1 MVSHT
6 GSQSQLQQGPPDPPK
21 GVAALTNLF
30 SNGCARIS
38 NRTQGARA
46 LGSLSLIPSVHP
58 SVYPWGKGTQAKD
71 NTLSCKLLYALKCS
85 VIRYRKHT
93 PKKTLSLLFLFGWGH
108 KILSSIG
115 GMPKEYGIRGVE
127 FLLISQEKRVSPAL
141 WSTSEQPGWRQ
152 RLLGHQH

>member
-1 MVSHT
+1 MGKLCLRANNKDGVSLCYTYIDVVNYKFIYIYIYIMVSHT

-58 SVYPWGKGTQAKD
+58 SVYP
-71 NTLSCKLLYALKCS
+71 
-85 VIRYRKHT
+85 
-93 PKKTLSLLFLFGWGH
+93 
-108 KILSSIG
+108 
-115 GMPKEYGIRGVE
+115 
-127 FLLISQEKRVSPAL
+127 
-141 WSTSEQPGWRQ
+141 
-152 RLLGHQH
+152 

>member
-93 PKKTLSLLFLFGWGH
+93 PKKLFLCFF
-108 KILSSIG
+108 
-115 GMPKEYGIRGVE
+115 
-127 FLLISQEKRVSPAL
+127 FLGEGTKFYLVLVACQRNTESEASNSYWYLKRNVF
-141 WSTSEQPGWRQ
+141 
-152 RLLGHQH
+152 HQHCGALRNNLAGDNVF